1 MVLNESLFGKLLT
14 VQSSTYYIVLKSLSC
29 VVVVNYF
36 FNKCYDTSPRIDVA
50 LSVGHTTTP
59 TTQSQQHNTGTP
71 TAKSQQH
78 KPNNTTSEHQQHN
91 INNTTSATQHQQHN
105 ISNTTSTTQHQ
116 QHNTNIT
123 TESPQHQQ
131 HNRKPTTPT
140 TDCDFPIKC
149 NRSGVRVVFKL
160 EF

>member
-105 ISNTTSTTQHQ
+105 INNTTSTT
-116 QHNTNIT
+116 
-123 TESPQHQQ
+123 QHQQ